1 MPSTTWSAVAS
12 TRTRSWPCSR
22 RPASSAKS
30 SATSARKAAC
40 FSRWGRLWA
49 CRIRLGSWASAGPW
63 NGTAIVLSTA
73 SRRGPGWQ
81 AEWSFLLL
89 SQPSAPMRRSLSQFR
104 FGESAAIHGQVW
116 IAAGLSILLAAAWW
130 PMLPAVTGMA
140 LITLG
145 ATGTTIARFCG
156 RPALAPVLFVH
167 LAVYG
172 GLYALV
178 VGATLHAGSQ
188 ASGGVG
194 LAGGGGP

>member
-1 MPSTTWSAVAS
+1 
-12 TRTRSWPCSR
+12 
-22 RPASSAKS
+22 
-30 SATSARKAAC
+30 
-40 FSRWGRLWA
+40 
-49 CRIRLGSWASAGPW
+49 
-63 NGTAIVLSTA
+63 
-73 SRRGPGWQ
+73 
-81 AEWSFLLL
+81 
-89 SQPSAPMRRSLSQFR
+89 MRRSLSQFR

-172 GLYALV
+172 GLYALF

-194 LAGGGGP
+194 LAAAVDLAASVGLMAAAVGLVGGLLRGTRSAE